1 MRKEL
6 DLIESILSSPD
17 KFTQKIL
24 IRYLIPTDYEYVVLR
39 DTCLYGERVFS
50 DEFCFG
56 YYIELLV
63 EIIER
68 TLKRKRRHNKL
79 VSINCL
85 ELVII
90 IISYNAIL
98 DTIELLGL
106 AKDVPHSKSK
116 ILSDNKIADS
126 WIRKIGA
133 HLIIGKLLC
142 QIFCSMLIN

>member
-1 MRKEL
+1 
-6 DLIESILSSPD
+6 
-17 KFTQKIL
+17 
-24 IRYLIPTDYEYVVLR
+24 
-39 DTCLYGERVFS
+39 
-50 DEFCFG
+50 
-56 YYIELLV
+56 LLV

-133 HLIIGKLLC
+133 HLIIRKLLC